1 MLRTGDMVRRTES
14 MPAFL
19 DGTHSDDGESEA
31 DAAGPPAPP
40 PAPPQS
46 EWRAV
51 NRMAQ
56 HVPGLKVTGGGV
68 LQMRRGSRFTRAES
82 SPLNSQVRMSLLDNL
97 TPKQSEACVA
107 VMSVVEF
114 NAGDDIVM
122 QGSFGTTMVSA
133 RAMFAMHACAP
144 SAYTLCMSAMCT
156 LGNAWA
162 CTVFP

>member
-1 MLRTGDMVRRTES
+1 
-14 MPAFL
+14 MPPAL
-19 DGTHSDDGESEA
+19 DGANSDDGEIEA

-56 HVPGLKVTGGGV
+56 HVPGLKVTGGEV
-68 LQMRRGSRFTRAES
+68 PQMRRGSSFTREES
-82 SPLNSQVRMSLLDNL
+82 SPLNSQVRLSLLDNL

-107 VMSVVEF
+107 AMSVVEF
-114 NAGDDIVM
+114 TAGDDIVM

-133 RAMFAMHACAP
+133 RAMFAMHACVL
-144 SAYTLCMSAMCT
+144 SAYAMRVSAMCT
-156 LGNAWA
+156 CGNAWL